1 MADLVTLQ
9 ARLEAIQASRD
20 AGVLM
25 VRHGDTS
32 TQFRS
37 LAEMNQIISDL
48 KREIAKLTGTS
59 RSKVNYI
66 EESHRG
72 YGPPGYFNKRD
83 WQ

>member
-1 MADLVTLQ
+1 MADLATLQ

-48 KREIAKLTGTS
+48 KRQIDKLSGTS

-66 EESHRG
+66 EQHEKG

-83 WQ
+83 WV